1 MRPAEP
7 PWAAGAT
14 ARTAAGKPPPAVGR
28 RAPSGSPN
36 TPTMLRREGARF
48 VLG

>member
-1 MRPAEP
+1 MADGSDGVKS
-7 PWAAGAT
+7 AG
-14 ARTAAGKPPPAVGR
+14 GR
-28 RAPSGSPN
+28 LLGVAQAHTHGHTVDVPYTN